1 MVRLGFIIGFIA
13 TIGVLLSG
21 LAAYRVHEQ
30 ELTVNGIAIA
40 RAIDVHA
47 SLVQDR
53 LTERELLARVASGLF
68 RTPSVVKAN
77 MLQPLRSSIYAFK
90 TDFVVAGWIARLKPA
105 ELDAA
110 RAQLASAGFPNPAIR
125 SDDDKPLGTGAP
137 DQPIDVLMDVEPR
150 NKETAGLAG
159 RSYDQHPILGPMLA
173 QAMDSGKPV
182 ASDPLPL
189 LRSDGPIGLVLAA
202 PVLQEGEAQPAGFV
216 TFSYELAPLM
226 LANDDLSLFSVVL
239 RDPRNPEV
247 ELIANHQGSVSS
259 RLTAADGPPPSMVRT
274 VTFGGRDWSLGYYAK
289 TNAVK
294 RAEETAVVVA
304 AIGLALTAII
314 CGLFGYVAYNNLR
327 LSREIQVRIGFERR
341 LTAVIDELNH
351 RVKNIL
357 AVIQSIVTRTLRHGS
372 DIDVA
377 RELLIGRIHAM
388 SNVVSLLSESQWQGV
403 KLKGLFEARA
413 IPHAERIAV
422 SGPDIAVSA
431 RAAQSLSLL
440 FFELASHSDEGLS
453 LVGKHPHIVA
463 HWDVTGEE
471 PDTIFHFRW
480 EEFNTS
486 EATRRAD
493 SDFGLILLDR
503 VAPEALGG
511 VSKRYFTDVSYV
523 YELTAPMETVVDM
536 TERDR
541 TEQFAIAP
549 RRAAMTGQP
558 SSLRKQ
564 ALPYHAMSEVGK
576 GWSDA
581 DYHNDWGYGPACAG
595 TTNIN
600 RSSASAATQSTPQSK
615 LEVLRR
621 LRSSQ

>member
-1 MVRLGFIIGFIA
+1 VVRLGFIIGFIA
-13 TIGVLLSG
+13 LIGALLSG

-30 ELTVNGIAIA
+30 ELTVDGIALA

-53 LTERELLARVASGLF
+53 LTERELLSRVASGLF
-68 RTPSVVKAN
+68 RAPSVIKAN

-90 TDFVVAGWIARLKPA
+90 TDFIVASWIARLKPN
-105 ELDAA
+105 ELEAA
-110 RAQLASAGFPNPAIR
+110 RKELASAGFTNPAIR
-125 SDDDKPLGTGAP
+125 GFDDARLDIRSVDK
-137 DQPIDVLMDVEPR
+137 PIDVLMDVEPR
-150 NKETAGLAG
+150 NAATMRLPG
-159 RSYDQHPILGPMLA
+159 RSYDHDPVLGPMLA
-173 QAMDSGKPV
+173 RAMTDGKPV
-182 ASDPLPL
+182 ASDPIPL
-189 LRSDGPIGLVLAA
+189 LRPDGEIGIVLAA
-202 PVLQEGEAQPAGFV
+202 PVLQEADASPAGFV
-216 TFSYELAPLM
+216 TFSYELATLM
-226 LANDDLSLFSVVL
+226 LANDDLSLFSVAL
-239 RDPRNPEV
+239 KDPSN
-247 ELIANHQGSVSS
+247 
-259 RLTAADGPPPSMVRT
+259 ADGELVANDRGIVTSRT
-274 VTFGGRDWSLGYYAK
+274 VTPEEPTPSSIRTATFGGRDWKLAYYAK
-289 TNAVK
+289 TNSVM
-294 RAEETAVVVA
+294 RAQQTAAIVG
-304 AIGLALTAII
+304 AIGLSLTGII

-388 SNVVSLLSESQWQGV
+388 SNVVSLLSESRWQGV

-413 IPHAERIAV
+413 IPHADRIAV
-422 SGPDIAVSA
+422 SGPDISVSA

-463 HWDVTGEE
+463 HWEVSGED

-486 EATRRAD
+486 AATRRED

-511 VSKRYFTDVSYV
+511 TSKRYFTDVSYV
-523 YELTAPMETVVDM
+523 YELTAPMDTVVDL

-541 TEQFAIAP
+541 TEQLSAP
-549 RRAAMTGQP
+549 LKPVR
-558 SSLRKQ
+558 
-564 ALPYHAMSEVGK
+564 
-576 GWSDA
+576 
-581 DYHNDWGYGPACAG
+581 
-595 TTNIN
+595 
-600 RSSASAATQSTPQSK
+600 
-615 LEVLRR
+615 
-621 LRSSQ
+621 

>member
-1 MVRLGFIIGFIA
+1 
-13 TIGVLLSG
+13 VL
-21 LAAYRVHEQ
+21 
-30 ELTVNGIAIA
+30 
-40 RAIDVHA
+40 A
-47 SLVQDR
+47 S
-53 LTERELLARVASGLF
+53 
-68 RTPSVVKAN
+68 
-77 MLQPLRSSIYAFK
+77 
-90 TDFVVAGWIARLKPA
+90 WIARLKPNELEAAQA
-105 ELDAA
+105 ELN
-110 RAQLASAGFPNPAIR
+110 REGFSKPMIRDYDDQPLDLNAI
-125 SDDDKPLGTGAP
+125 DKPV
-137 DQPIDVLMDVEPR
+137 DVLMDIEPR
-150 NKETAGLAG
+150 TPETVGFPG
-159 RSYDQHPILGPMLA
+159 RVLDQDSIIGPMLA
-173 QAMDSGKPV
+173 RAMSEGKPV

-189 LRSDGPIGLVLAA
+189 LRRNGRIGVVLAA
-202 PVLQEGEAQPAGFV
+202 PVEGVGAPAGFV

-226 LANDDLSLFSVVL
+226 LANDDMSLFSVLL
-239 RDPRNPEV
+239 RDPHEPNN
-247 ELIANHQGSVSS
+247 ELIANEQGSVTS
-259 RLTAADGPPPSMVRT
+259 RAVREDGPAPSMTRT
-274 VTFGGRDWSLGYYAK
+274 VTFGGRDWTLAYYAK
-289 TNAVK
+289 SN
-294 RAEETAVVVA
+294 TAVHAQQTAAIVG
-304 AIGLALTAII
+304 AIGLALTGIV

-388 SNVVSLLSESQWQGV
+388 ANVVSLLSESQWQGV

-413 IPHAERIAV
+413 IPHADRIAIN
-422 SGPDIAVSA
+422 GPDIAVSA

-463 HWDVTGEE
+463 HWEVTGEE
-471 PDTIFHFRW
+471 PDATFHFRW

-511 VSKRYFTDVSYV
+511 TSKRYFTDVSYV

-541 TEQFAIAP
+541 TEQISAP
-549 RRAAMTGQP
+549 VRP
-558 SSLRKQ
+558 PK
-564 ALPYHAMSEVGK
+564 
-576 GWSDA
+576 
-581 DYHNDWGYGPACAG
+581 
-595 TTNIN
+595 
-600 RSSASAATQSTPQSK
+600 
-615 LEVLRR
+615 
-621 LRSSQ
+621 

>member
-1 MVRLGFIIGFIA
+1 VVRLGFIIGFIA
-13 TIGVLLSG
+13 LIGVLLSG
-21 LAAYRVHEQ
+21 LAAYRVHDQ
-30 ELTVNGIAIA
+30 ELTVDGIALA

-68 RTPSVVKAN
+68 RAPSVIKAN

-90 TDFVVAGWIARLKPA
+90 TDFVVASWIARLQPN

-110 RAQLASAGFPNPAIR
+110 RTELARAGFSNPTIR
-125 SDDDKPLGTGAP
+125 RYDGSPLDTQSLDK
-137 DQPIDVLMDVEPR
+137 PIDVLMDVEPR
-150 NKETAGLAG
+150 NAETMAFPG
-159 RSYDQHPILGPMLA
+159 RSINQQPILGRMLA
-173 QAMDSGKPV
+173 KAMADGKPV
-182 ASDPLPL
+182 ASDPVSL
-189 LRSDGPIGLVLAA
+189 LRPDGPIGIVLAA
-202 PVLQEGEAQPAGFV
+202 PVLQDGATLPAGFV

-239 RDPRNPEV
+239 KDPRSTSG
-247 ELIANHQGSVSS
+247 ELIANDQGIVTS
-259 RLTAADGPPPSMVRT
+259 RAVRPEGPPPSVVRT
-274 VTFGGRDWSLGYYAK
+274 VAFGGRDWSLGYYPK
-289 TNAVK
+289 TNAAM
-294 RAEETAVVVA
+294 RAQQTAAIVA
-304 AIGLALTAII
+304 AIGLALTGIV

-372 DIDVA
+372 DIDIA

-463 HWDVTGEE
+463 HWEVTGENS
-471 PDTIFHFRW
+471 DTTFHFRW

-486 EATRRAD
+486 AATRRED

-511 VSKRYFTDVSYV
+511 ISKRYFTDVSYV
-523 YELTAPMETVVDM
+523 YELTAPMETVIDM

-541 TEQFAIAP
+541 TEQLSAP
-549 RRAAMTGQP
+549 LKSVR
-558 SSLRKQ
+558 
-564 ALPYHAMSEVGK
+564 
-576 GWSDA
+576 
-581 DYHNDWGYGPACAG
+581 
-595 TTNIN
+595 
-600 RSSASAATQSTPQSK
+600 
-615 LEVLRR
+615 
-621 LRSSQ
+621 

>member
-1 MVRLGFIIGFIA
+1 VVRLGFIIGFIA
-13 TIGVLLSG
+13 LIGVLLSG
-21 LAAYRVHEQ
+21 LAAYRVHDQ
-30 ELTVNGIAIA
+30 ELTLDGIAMA

-68 RTPSVVKAN
+68 HAPSVIKAD
-77 MLQPLRSSIYAFK
+77 MLQPLRASIYAFK
-90 TDFVVAGWIARLKPA
+90 TDFVVASWIARLKPN

-110 RAQLASAGFPNPAIR
+110 RAELIKAGFPDPTIR
-125 SDDDKPLGTGAP
+125 SYNDSPRDTRSLT
-137 DQPIDVLMDVEPR
+137 QPIDVVMDVEPR
-150 NKETAGLAG
+150 NDKTMAIPG
-159 RSYDQHPILGPMLA
+159 RSLDQNPILGSMFT
-173 QAMDSGKPV
+173 QAVAGGKPV
-182 ASDPLPL
+182 ASDPVSLMRP
-189 LRSDGPIGLVLAA
+189 DGPVGIVLAA
-202 PVLQEGEAQPAGFV
+202 PVLQDGGNSPAGFI

-226 LANDDLSLFSVVL
+226 LTNDDLSLFSVVL
-239 RDPRNPEV
+239 KDPRTANS
-247 ELIANHQGSVSS
+247 ELIANDQGIVAS
-259 RLTAADGPPPSMVRT
+259 RIANPDGPLPSATRT
-274 VTFGGRDWSLGYYAK
+274 VTFGGRDWSLSYYAK

-294 RAEETAVVVA
+294 RAQQTAAIVA
-304 AIGLALTAII
+304 AIGLALTGIV

-422 SGPDIAVSA
+422 SGPDISVSA

-463 HWDVTGEE
+463 HWEVTGEE
-471 PDTIFHFRW
+471 PEATFHFRW

-486 EATRRAD
+486 AATRRED
-493 SDFGLILLDR
+493 TDFGVILLDR

-511 VSKRYFTDVSYV
+511 TSQRYFTDVSYV
-523 YELTAPMETVVDM
+523 YELTAPMDTVVDM

-541 TEQFAIAP
+541 TEQFKAP
-549 RRAAMTGQP
+549 VKRVR
-558 SSLRKQ
+558 
-564 ALPYHAMSEVGK
+564 
-576 GWSDA
+576 
-581 DYHNDWGYGPACAG
+581 
-595 TTNIN
+595 
-600 RSSASAATQSTPQSK
+600 
-615 LEVLRR
+615 
-621 LRSSQ
+621 

>member
-1 MVRLGFIIGFIA
+1 
-13 TIGVLLSG
+13 
-21 LAAYRVHEQ
+21 VHEQ
-30 ELTVNGIAIA
+30 ELTIDGIALA

-68 RTPSVVKAN
+68 RAPSLVKAN

-90 TDFVVAGWIARLKPA
+90 TDFLVASWIARLKPG
-105 ELDAA
+105 ELDEAG
-110 RAQLASAGFPNPAIR
+110 RELASAGFSNPKIR
-125 SDDDKPLGTGAP
+125 NFDGKPIDPRSLDK
-137 DQPIDVLMDVEPR
+137 PIDVLMDVEPR
-150 NKETAGLAG
+150 NAENMALAG
-159 RSYDQHPILGPMLA
+159 RALDQSPSIGSMLA
-173 QAMDSGKPV
+173 RAMAEGKPV
-182 ASDPLPL
+182 ASDPVNLVRPN
-189 LRSDGPIGLVLAA
+189 GPVGIVLAA
-202 PVLQEGEAQPAGFV
+202 PVIQDGTTSPAGFV

-226 LANDDLSLFSVVL
+226 LTNDDQSLFSVVL
-239 RDPRNPEV
+239 KDPRSADG
-247 ELIANHQGSVSS
+247 ELIANDQGVVTS
-259 RLTAADGPPPSMVRT
+259 RQAAADGPAPSATRIVA
-274 VTFGGRDWSLGYYAK
+274 FGDRDWSLAYYAK
-289 TNAVK
+289 INATK
-294 RAEETAVVVA
+294 RAQQTAAIVG
-304 AIGLALTAII
+304 AIGLALTVMI

-453 LVGKHPHIVA
+453 LVGKHPHVVA
-463 HWDVTGEE
+463 KWEVTGEQ

-486 EATRRAD
+486 EATRRPD

-511 VSKRYFTDVSYV
+511 TSKRYFTDVSYV
-523 YELTAPMETVVDM
+523 YELTAPMGTVVDM

-541 TEQFAIAP
+541 TERISAPVRPAI
-549 RRAAMTGQP
+549 
-558 SSLRKQ
+558 
-564 ALPYHAMSEVGK
+564 
-576 GWSDA
+576 
-581 DYHNDWGYGPACAG
+581 
-595 TTNIN
+595 
-600 RSSASAATQSTPQSK
+600 
-615 LEVLRR
+615 
-621 LRSSQ
+621 

>member
-1 MVRLGFIIGFIA
+1 MAVPADGRYLFSFFANSSFSSKRVVRLGFIIGFIA
-13 TIGVLLSG
+13 LIGVLFSG
-21 LAAYRVHEQ
+21 LAAYRVHDQ
-30 ELTVNGIAIA
+30 ELTVDGIALA

-68 RTPSVVKAN
+68 HAPSVIRAD

-90 TDFVVAGWIARLKPA
+90 TDFVVASWVARLKPD
-105 ELDAA
+105 ELEAA
-110 RAQLASAGFPNPAIR
+110 RAELAAAGFSSPTIRNYKDQPLDIR
-125 SDDDKPLGTGAP
+125 SLDG
-137 DQPIDVLMDVEPR
+137 PIDVVMDVEPR
-150 NKETAGLAG
+150 NAETMAFPG
-159 RSYDQHPILGPMLA
+159 RSFDQHPILGPMLA
-173 QAMDSGKPV
+173 QAMASGKPV

-189 LRSDGPIGLVLAA
+189 LRPDGPIGLVLAA
-202 PVLQEGEAQPAGFV
+202 PVLQEGEASPAGFV

-239 RDPRNPEV
+239 KDPRNADR
-247 ELIANHQGSVSS
+247 ELIANDQGVVTS
-259 RLTAADGPPPSMVRT
+259 RTATQATAPSMTRT
-274 VTFGGRDWSLGYYAK
+274 VTFGDRDWSLGYYPKSSTVRHA
-289 TNAVK
+289 NQ
-294 RAEETAVVVA
+294 TAAVVA
-304 AIGLALTAII
+304 AIGLALTGII

-463 HWDVTGEE
+463 HWEVTGED
-471 PDTIFHFRW
+471 PDTTFHFRW

-486 EATRRAD
+486 AATRRED
-493 SDFGLILLDR
+493 SDFGVILLDR

-511 VSKRYFTDVSYV
+511 VSKRFFTDVSYV

-541 TEQFAIAP
+541 TEQFSAP
-549 RRAAMTGQP
+549 PRTG
-558 SSLRKQ
+558 R
-564 ALPYHAMSEVGK
+564 
-576 GWSDA
+576 
-581 DYHNDWGYGPACAG
+581 
-595 TTNIN
+595 
-600 RSSASAATQSTPQSK
+600 
-615 LEVLRR
+615 
-621 LRSSQ
+621 

>member
-1 MVRLGFIIGFIA
+1 VVRLGFIIGLLA
-13 TIGVLLSG
+13 LIGTLLSG

-30 ELTVNGIAIA
+30 ELAIEGIALA

-53 LTERELLARVASGLF
+53 LTERELLARVSSGLF
-68 RTPSVVKAN
+68 RAPSVVRAN
-77 MLQPLRSSIYAFK
+77 MLQPLRSAIYAFK
-90 TDFVVAGWIARLKPA
+90 TDFVVAGWIARLKPE

-110 RAQLASAGFPNPAIR
+110 SKELAAAGFPNPTIR
-125 SDDDKPLGTGAP
+125 SSEGKPIDVHTINKP
-137 DQPIDVLMDVEPR
+137 VDVLMDLEPR
-150 NKETAGLAG
+150 NAETRTFAG
-159 RSYDQHPILGPMLA
+159 RVVDDYPVIGAMLTRVMA
-173 QAMDSGKPV
+173 EGKPI
-182 ASDPLPL
+182 ASDPVNL
-189 LRSDGPIGLVLAA
+189 LRPDGPIGVVLAA
-202 PVLQEGEAQPAGFV
+202 PVMQEGAAAPAGFV
-216 TFSYELAPLM
+216 TFSYDLASLM
-226 LANDDLSLFSVVL
+226 LTNDDLSLFSVAL
-239 RDPRNPEV
+239 KDPRSDDG
-247 ELIANHQGSVSS
+247 ELIANDRGVVSA
-259 RLTAADGPPPSMVRT
+259 RKVAPEAPQPSAVRA
-274 VTFGGRDWSLGYYAK
+274 VTFGNRDWSLAYYAK
-289 TNAVK
+289 TNAAK
-294 RAEETAVVVA
+294 RAEQTA
-304 AIGLALTAII
+304 AIVGAIGMALTGVI

-357 AVIQSIVTRTLRHGS
+357 AVIQSIVTRTLRHGA

-388 SNVVSLLSESQWQGV
+388 ANVVSLLSESQWQGV
-403 KLKGLFEARA
+403 QLKGLFEARA

-463 HWDVTGEE
+463 KWGVTGEPSQE
-471 PDTIFHFRW
+471 IFTFRW

-511 VSKRYFTDVSYV
+511 TSKRYFTDVSYV
-523 YELTAPMETVVDM
+523 YELTAPMATVVDM

-541 TEQFAIAP
+541 TEQLSAP
-549 RRAAMTGQP
+549 VRQGR
-558 SSLRKQ
+558 
-564 ALPYHAMSEVGK
+564 
-576 GWSDA
+576 
-581 DYHNDWGYGPACAG
+581 
-595 TTNIN
+595 
-600 RSSASAATQSTPQSK
+600 
-615 LEVLRR
+615 
-621 LRSSQ
+621 

>member
-1 MVRLGFIIGFIA
+1 VVRLGFIIGFIA
-13 TIGVLLSG
+13 LIGALLSG
-21 LAAYRVHEQ
+21 LAAYRVHDQ
-30 ELTVNGIAIA
+30 ELAIEGIALA

-68 RTPSVVKAN
+68 RAPSVVKAN

-90 TDFVVAGWIARLKPA
+90 TDFVIAAWIARLRPN
-105 ELDAA
+105 ELDAV
-110 RAQLASAGFPNPAIR
+110 RAELVSAGFSSPTIR
-125 SDDDKPLGTGAP
+125 NFDGKPLDLRTIRE
-137 DQPIDVLMDVEPR
+137 PINVVMDVEPR
-150 NKETAGLAG
+150 NAETKGIPG
-159 RSYDQHPILGPMLA
+159 RVLDQEPTVGRMLA
-173 QAMDSGKPV
+173 RAMADGKPV
-182 ASDPLPL
+182 ASDPLNL
-189 LRSDGPIGLVLAA
+189 LRADGPIGLVLAA
-202 PVLQEGEAQPAGFV
+202 PVVPEGAAAPAGFV

-226 LANDDLSLFSVVL
+226 LTNDDLSLFSVAL
-239 RDPRNPEV
+239 RDPRNPDG
-247 ELIANHQGSVSS
+247 ELIANEQGAVTS
-259 RLTAADGPPPSMVRT
+259 RTVEPEGPAPSASRT
-274 VTFGGRDWSLGYYAK
+274 VTFGNRDWSLSYYAK
-289 TNAVK
+289 SNAAK
-294 RAEETAVVVA
+294 RAAQA
-304 AIGLALTAII
+304 AAIAGTIGLALTVIV

-453 LVGKHPHIVA
+453 LVGKHPNIVVK
-463 HWDVTGEE
+463 WEVTGEE
-471 PDTIFHFRW
+471 PDTVFSFRW

-486 EATRRAD
+486 EATRRPD

-511 VSKRYFTDVSYV
+511 TSKRYFTEASYV
-523 YELTAPMETVVDM
+523 YELTAPMVTVIDM
-536 TERDR
+536 TELHR
-541 TEQFAIAP
+541 TGRF
-549 RRAAMTGQP
+549 R
-558 SSLRKQ
+558 
-564 ALPYHAMSEVGK
+564 
-576 GWSDA
+576 
-581 DYHNDWGYGPACAG
+581 
-595 TTNIN
+595 
-600 RSSASAATQSTPQSK
+600 
-615 LEVLRR
+615 
-621 LRSSQ
+621 

>member
-1 MVRLGFIIGFIA
+1 VVRLGFIIGFIA
-13 TIGVLLSG
+13 LIGVLLSG

-30 ELTVNGIAIA
+30 ELTVDGIAMA
-40 RAIDVHA
+40 RAIDIHA

-68 RTPSVVKAN
+68 RAPSVVKAN
-77 MLQPLRSSIYAFK
+77 MLEPLRSSIYAFK
-90 TDFVVAGWIARLKPA
+90 SDFVVASWIARLKPN

-110 RAQLASAGFPNPAIR
+110 RAELASAGLPNPTIR
-125 SDDDKPLGTGAP
+125 NFDDKPLDP
-137 DQPIDVLMDVEPR
+137 ESLDKPVSVLMDVEPR
-150 NKETAGLAG
+150 NPETMAFVG
-159 RSYDQHPILGPMLA
+159 RALDQQPALGPTLER
-173 QAMDSGKPV
+173 AMTEAKPV

-189 LRSDGPIGLVLAA
+189 LRPNGPVGIVLAA
-202 PVLQEGEAQPAGFV
+202 PVVQEGAATPAGFV

-226 LANDDLSLFSVVL
+226 LANVDLSLFSVVL
-239 RDPRNPEV
+239 KDPRDPSR
-247 ELIANHQGSVSS
+247 ELIATDQEIVTT
-259 RLTAADGPPPSMVRT
+259 RTAVQDGPAPSMLRT
-274 VTFGGRDWSLGYYAK
+274 VTFGGRDWTLGYYAR
-289 TNAVK
+289 TNVLK
-294 RAEETAVVVA
+294 RADQTAAFVA
-304 AIGLALTAII
+304 AIGLALTGIV

-372 DIDVA
+372 DVDVA

-463 HWDVTGEE
+463 HWEVTGDDPEA
-471 PDTIFHFRW
+471 TFHFRW

-486 EATRRAD
+486 SATRRAD

-511 VSKRYFTDVSYV
+511 ISKRYFTDVSYV
-523 YELTAPMETVVDM
+523 YELTAPMETVIDM

-541 TEQFAIAP
+541 TEQFSAP
-549 RRAAMTGQP
+549 VK
-558 SSLRKQ
+558 SSRK
-564 ALPYHAMSEVGK
+564 
-576 GWSDA
+576 
-581 DYHNDWGYGPACAG
+581 
-595 TTNIN
+595 I
-600 RSSASAATQSTPQSK
+600 
-615 LEVLRR
+615 
-621 LRSSQ
+621 

>member
-1 MVRLGFIIGFIA
+1 VLRLGFTIGLIA
-13 TIGVLLSG
+13 LIGVLLSG

-30 ELTVNGIAIA
+30 ELTLDGIALA

-53 LTERELLARVASGLF
+53 LTERELLARISSGLF
-68 RTPSVVKAN
+68 RAPSVVKAN
-77 MLQPLRSSIYAFK
+77 MLEPLRASIYAFK
-90 TDFVVAGWIARLKPA
+90 TDFVIARWIARLKPA

-110 RAQLASAGFPNPAIR
+110 QKELASAGFPNPSVR
-125 SDDDKPLGTGAP
+125 SFDDKPIDTHAIT
-137 DQPIDVLMDVEPR
+137 QPLDVLMDLEPR
-150 NKETAGLAG
+150 NNTTRAFAG
-159 RSYDQHPILGPMLA
+159 RALDGDPVIGPMLA
-173 QAMDSGKPV
+173 RAMAANKPI
-182 ASDPLPL
+182 ASDPFSLQGPN
-189 LRSDGPIGLVLAA
+189 GPIGLALAA
-202 PVLQEGEAQPAGFV
+202 PVTPEGAASPAGFV

-239 RDPRNPEV
+239 KDPRRAGG
-247 ELIANHQGSVSS
+247 ELIANDRGVVSA
-259 RLTAADGPPPSMVRT
+259 RTAAADNPAPSAIRT
-274 VTFGGRDWSLGYYAK
+274 VTFGNRDWLLAYYAK

-294 RAEETAVVVA
+294 RAEQTAAIVG
-304 AIGLALTAII
+304 AIGLALTGII
-314 CGLFGYVAYNNLR
+314 CGLFGYVVYNNVR
-327 LSREIQVRIGFERR
+327 LQREIQVRIGFERR

-388 SNVVSLLSESQWQGV
+388 ANVVSLLSESQWQGV

-413 IPHAERIAV
+413 IPHADRIAV

-440 FFELASHSDEGLS
+440 LFELASHSDEGLS

-463 HWDVTGEE
+463 KWEVTGDE
-471 PDTIFHFRW
+471 PNRTFTFRW

-486 EATRRAD
+486 EATRRPD

-503 VAPEALGG
+503 VAPEGLGG
-511 VSKRYFTDVSYV
+511 TAKRYFTEVSYV
-523 YELTAPMETVVDM
+523 YELIAPMDTVVDM

-541 TEQFAIAP
+541 TGQIAAP
-549 RRAAMTGQP
+549 V
-558 SSLRKQ
+558 K
-564 ALPYHAMSEVGK
+564 
-576 GWSDA
+576 
-581 DYHNDWGYGPACAG
+581 
-595 TTNIN
+595 
-600 RSSASAATQSTPQSK
+600 
-615 LEVLRR
+615 
-621 LRSSQ
+621 

>member
-1 MVRLGFIIGFIA
+1 VVRLGFIIGFIA
-13 TIGVLLSG
+13 LIGALLSG
-21 LAAYRVHEQ
+21 LAAYRVHDQ
-30 ELTVNGIAIA
+30 ELTVDGIALA

-68 RTPSVVKAN
+68 RAPSVVKAN

-90 TDFVVAGWIARLKPA
+90 TDFIVASWIARLKPN

-110 RAQLASAGFPNPAIR
+110 RKELATAGFSNPAIR
-125 SDDDKPLGTGAP
+125 GFDDQPLNTRSLDK
-137 DQPIDVLMDVEPR
+137 PIDVLMDVEPR
-150 NKETAGLAG
+150 DAETLRFLG
-159 RSYDQHPILGPMLA
+159 RSYDRDPVLGPTLA
-173 QAMDSGKPV
+173 QAMADGKPV
-182 ASDPLPL
+182 ASDPAPL
-189 LRSDGPIGLVLAA
+189 LRPDGQIGFVLAT
-202 PVLQEGEAQPAGFV
+202 PVLQETDASPAGFV

-226 LANDDLSLFSVVL
+226 LANDEMSLFSVVL
-239 RDPRNPEV
+239 KDPR
-247 ELIANHQGSVSS
+247 H
-259 RLTAADGPPPSMVRT
+259 ADGELVSDDRGIVTSRT
-274 VTFGGRDWSLGYYAK
+274 VAPEAPTPSATRTVAFGGRDWGLVYYAK
-289 TNAVK
+289 TNSVM
-294 RAEETAVVVA
+294 RAQQTAAIVA
-304 AIGLALTAII
+304 AIGLALTGIV

-377 RELLIGRIHAM
+377 RDLLIGRIHAM

-422 SGPDIAVSA
+422 SGPDVAVSA

-463 HWDVTGEE
+463 HWEVTGEE
-471 PDTIFHFRW
+471 PDTTFHFRW

-486 EATRRAD
+486 AATRRED
-493 SDFGLILLDR
+493 SDFGVILLDR

-511 VSKRYFTDVSYV
+511 VSKRYFTEVSYV
-523 YELTAPMETVVDM
+523 YELTAPMQTVVDL

-541 TEQFAIAP
+541 TEQLSAP
-549 RRAAMTGQP
+549 P
-558 SSLRKQ
+558 
-564 ALPYHAMSEVGK
+564 
-576 GWSDA
+576 
-581 DYHNDWGYGPACAG
+581 
-595 TTNIN
+595 
-600 RSSASAATQSTPQSK
+600 RSG
-615 LEVLRR
+615 R
-621 LRSSQ
+621 

>member
-1 MVRLGFIIGFIA
+1 
-13 TIGVLLSG
+13 
-21 LAAYRVHEQ
+21 
-30 ELTVNGIAIA
+30 
-40 RAIDVHA
+40 
-47 SLVQDR
+47 
-53 LTERELLARVASGLF
+53 
-68 RTPSVVKAN
+68 
-77 MLQPLRSSIYAFK
+77 
-90 TDFVVAGWIARLKPA
+90 
-105 ELDAA
+105 
-110 RAQLASAGFPNPAIR
+110 
-125 SDDDKPLGTGAP
+125 
-137 DQPIDVLMDVEPR
+137 
-150 NKETAGLAG
+150 
-159 RSYDQHPILGPMLA
+159 
-173 QAMDSGKPV
+173 
-182 ASDPLPL
+182 
-189 LRSDGPIGLVLAA
+189 
-202 PVLQEGEAQPAGFV
+202 
-216 TFSYELAPLM
+216 M

-239 RDPRNPEV
+239 KDPRDPGS
-247 ELIANHQGSVSS
+247 ELIADHQGMVTS
-259 RLTAADGPPPSMVRT
+259 RLVTAQGPAPSMTRQ
-274 VTFGGRDWSLGYYAK
+274 VTFGGRDWPLGYYAK
-289 TNAVK
+289 TNAAR
-294 RAEETAVVVA
+294 RAQETAAVVA
-304 AIGLALTAII
+304 GIGLALTAIV

-422 SGPDIAVSA
+422 DGPDIAVSA

-463 HWDVTGEE
+463 HWEVTGEE

-541 TEQFAIAP
+541 TEQFA
-549 RRAAMTGQP
+549 M
-558 SSLRKQ
+558 
-564 ALPYHAMSEVGK
+564 
-576 GWSDA
+576 
-581 DYHNDWGYGPACAG
+581 PA
-595 TTNIN
+595 
-600 RSSASAATQSTPQSK
+600 RPM
-615 LEVLRR
+615 R
-621 LRSSQ
+621 

>member
-13 TIGVLLSG
+13 FIGVLLSG
-21 LAAYRVHEQ
+21 LAAFRVHDQ
-30 ELTVNGIAIA
+30 ELTVDGIALA
-40 RAIDVHA
+40 RAIDIHA

-68 RTPSVVKAN
+68 RAPSVIKAN
-77 MLQPLRSSIYAFK
+77 MLQPLRASIYAFK
-90 TDFVVAGWIARLKPA
+90 TDFVVASWVARLKPN

-110 RAQLASAGFPNPAIR
+110 RTELLSAGFPNPTIR
-125 SDDDKPLGTGAP
+125 NYDDKPQDTRALN
-137 DQPIDVLMDVEPR
+137 QPIDVLMDVEPR
-150 NKETAGLAG
+150 NAETMASAG
-159 RSYDQHPILGPMLA
+159 RALDQHPILGPMLT
-173 QAMDSGKPV
+173 QAMIEGKPV

-189 LRSDGPIGLVLAA
+189 LRSNGPVGVVLAA
-202 PVLQEGEAQPAGFV
+202 PVLQEGATQPAGFV

-226 LANDDLSLFSVVL
+226 LANDDFSLFSVVL
-239 RDPRNPEV
+239 KDPRSPNG
-247 ELIANHQGSVSS
+247 ELIANDQGIV
-259 RLTAADGPPPSMVRT
+259 TARTASQEGPPPSMTRT
-274 VTFGGRDWSLGYYAK
+274 VTFGGRDWQLGYYAK

-294 RAEETAVVVA
+294 RAEETAAVVA
-304 AIGLALTAII
+304 AIGLALTGIV

-463 HWDVTGEE
+463 HWEVNGED

-486 EATRRAD
+486 AATRRED
-493 SDFGLILLDR
+493 SDFGVILLDR

-523 YELTAPMETVVDM
+523 YELTAPMETVIDM

-541 TEQFAIAP
+541 TEQFSAP
-549 RRAAMTGQP
+549 PRAG
-558 SSLRKQ
+558 R
-564 ALPYHAMSEVGK
+564 
-576 GWSDA
+576 
-581 DYHNDWGYGPACAG
+581 
-595 TTNIN
+595 
-600 RSSASAATQSTPQSK
+600 
-615 LEVLRR
+615 
-621 LRSSQ
+621 

>member
-1 MVRLGFIIGFIA
+1 VVRLGFIIGLIA
-13 TIGVLLSG
+13 LIGVSLSG
-21 LAAYRVHEQ
+21 LAAWRVHDQ
-30 ELTVNGIAIA
+30 ELTVDGIALA

-68 RTPSVVKAN
+68 RAPNVVKAN
-77 MLQPLRSSIYAFK
+77 MLQPLRASIYAFK
-90 TDFVVAGWIARLKPA
+90 TDFVVAGWIARLKPN

-110 RAQLASAGFPNPAIR
+110 RAELAAAGFPNPAIR
-125 SDDDKPLGTGAP
+125 GFDDAPLDIRSTGKPL
-137 DQPIDVLMDVEPR
+137 DVLMDVEPR
-150 NKETAGLAG
+150 NAETMAFPG
-159 RSYDQHPILGPMLA
+159 RALDGQPILGPTLA
-173 QAMDSGKPV
+173 QALAAGKPE
-182 ASDPLPL
+182 ASDPITL
-189 LRSDGPIGLVLAA
+189 LRNGGPVGVVLAS
-202 PVLQEGEAQPAGFV
+202 PVLQDGDAQPAGFV
-216 TFSYELAPLM
+216 IFSYELAPLM

-239 RDPRNPEV
+239 KDPRDDNG
-247 ELIANHQGSVSS
+247 ELIADRQGIV
-259 RLTAADGPPPSMVRT
+259 TARAARQDVAPSMLRT

-289 TNAVK
+289 TNAGI
-294 RAEETAVVVA
+294 RAQQTAAVVA
-304 AIGLALTAII
+304 AIGLALTGIV

-463 HWDVTGEE
+463 HWDVSGED
-471 PDTIFHFRW
+471 PDIIFHFRW

-486 EATRRAD
+486 AATRRED

-523 YELTAPMETVVDM
+523 YELTAPMETVIDM
-536 TERDR
+536 SERDR
-541 TEQFAIAP
+541 TEQLSAP
-549 RRAAMTGQP
+549 VKNG
-558 SSLRKQ
+558 
-564 ALPYHAMSEVGK
+564 
-576 GWSDA
+576 
-581 DYHNDWGYGPACAG
+581 
-595 TTNIN
+595 
-600 RSSASAATQSTPQSK
+600 RS
-615 LEVLRR
+615 
-621 LRSSQ
+621 

>member
-1 MVRLGFIIGFIA
+1 VVRLGFIIGFIA
-13 TIGVLLSG
+13 LIGVLLSG
-21 LAAYRVHEQ
+21 LAAYRVHDQ
-30 ELTVNGIAIA
+30 ELAVDGIALA

-68 RTPSVVKAN
+68 RAPSVIKAN

-90 TDFVVAGWIARLKPA
+90 TDFIVATWIARLKPN

-110 RAQLASAGFPNPAIR
+110 RKELATAGFSNPVIR
-125 SDDDKPLGTGAP
+125 GFDDRPLNTRSLDK
-137 DQPIDVLMDVEPR
+137 PIDVLMDVEPR
-150 NKETAGLAG
+150 DAETMRFPG
-159 RSYDQHPILGPMLA
+159 RSYDQDPVLGPTLA
-173 QAMDSGKPV
+173 QAMADGKPV
-182 ASDPLPL
+182 ASDPAPL
-189 LRSDGPIGLVLAA
+189 LRPDGQIGLVLAT
-202 PVLQEGEAQPAGFV
+202 PVLQETDASPAGFV

-226 LANDDLSLFSVVL
+226 LANDEMSLFSVVL
-239 RDPRNPEV
+239 KDPR
-247 ELIANHQGSVSS
+247 H
-259 RLTAADGPPPSMVRT
+259 ADGELVSDDRGIVTSRTLAPEAPAPSSNRT
-274 VTFGGRDWSLGYYAK
+274 VTFGGRDWGLAYYAK

-294 RAEETAVVVA
+294 RAEQTAAIVA
-304 AIGLALTAII
+304 AIGLALTGIV

-377 RELLIGRIHAM
+377 RDLLIGRIHAM

-422 SGPDIAVSA
+422 SGPDVAVSA

-463 HWDVTGEE
+463 HWEVTGEE
-471 PDTIFHFRW
+471 PDTTFHFRW

-486 EATRRAD
+486 AATRRED

-511 VSKRYFTDVSYV
+511 ISKRYFTEVSYV
-523 YELTAPMETVVDM
+523 YELTAPMHTVVDL

-541 TEQFAIAP
+541 TEQLSAP
-549 RRAAMTGQP
+549 PRPGR
-558 SSLRKQ
+558 
-564 ALPYHAMSEVGK
+564 
-576 GWSDA
+576 
-581 DYHNDWGYGPACAG
+581 
-595 TTNIN
+595 
-600 RSSASAATQSTPQSK
+600 
-615 LEVLRR
+615 
-621 LRSSQ
+621 

>member
-1 MVRLGFIIGFIA
+1 VVRLGFIIGLIA
-13 TIGVLLSG
+13 LIGVLLSG

-30 ELTVNGIAIA
+30 ELTVDGIAMA
-40 RAIDVHA
+40 RAIDIHA

-68 RTPSVVKAN
+68 RAPSVVKAN
-77 MLQPLRSSIYAFK
+77 MLEPLRSSIYAFK
-90 TDFVVAGWIARLKPA
+90 SDFVVASWIARLKPN

-110 RAQLASAGFPNPAIR
+110 RAELASAGLPNPTIR
-125 SDDDKPLGTGAP
+125 NFDDKPLDP
-137 DQPIDVLMDVEPR
+137 ESLDKPVSVLMDVEPR
-150 NKETAGLAG
+150 NPETMAFVG
-159 RSYDQHPILGPMLA
+159 RALDQQPALGPTLER
-173 QAMDSGKPV
+173 AMTEAKPV

-189 LRSDGPIGLVLAA
+189 LRPNGPVGIVLAA
-202 PVLQEGEAQPAGFV
+202 PVVQEGAATPAGFV

-226 LANDDLSLFSVVL
+226 LANVDLSLFSVVL
-239 RDPRNPEV
+239 KDPRDPSR
-247 ELIANHQGSVSS
+247 ELIATDQEIVTT
-259 RLTAADGPPPSMVRT
+259 RTAVQDGPAPSMLRT
-274 VTFGGRDWSLGYYAK
+274 VTFGGRDWTLGYYAR
-289 TNAVK
+289 TNVLK
-294 RAEETAVVVA
+294 RADQTAAFVA
-304 AIGLALTAII
+304 AIGLALTGIV

-372 DIDVA
+372 DVDVA

-463 HWDVTGEE
+463 HWEVTGDD
-471 PDTIFHFRW
+471 PDSTFHFRW

-486 EATRRAD
+486 SATRRAD

-511 VSKRYFTDVSYV
+511 ISKRYFTDVSYV
-523 YELTAPMETVVDM
+523 YELTAPMETVIDM

-541 TEQFAIAP
+541 TEQFSAP
-549 RRAAMTGQP
+549 VK
-558 SSLRKQ
+558 SSRK
-564 ALPYHAMSEVGK
+564 V
-576 GWSDA
+576 
-581 DYHNDWGYGPACAG
+581 
-595 TTNIN
+595 
-600 RSSASAATQSTPQSK
+600 
-615 LEVLRR
+615 
-621 LRSSQ
+621 

>member
-13 TIGVLLSG
+13 LIGGLLSG
-21 LAAYRVHEQ
+21 LAAWRVHDQ
-30 ELTVNGIAIA
+30 ELTLDGIALA

-68 RTPSVVKAN
+68 RAPSVVKSN

-90 TDFVVAGWIARLKPA
+90 TDFVVASWIARLKPSELGAAQA
-105 ELDAA
+105 ELK
-110 RAQLASAGFPNPAIR
+110 SAGFTNPVIR
-125 SDDDKPLGTGAP
+125 DFDDQPLDLKGVDKP
-137 DQPIDVLMDVEPR
+137 INVLMDQEPR
-150 NKETAGLAG
+150 NPDTIALPG
-159 RSYDQHPILGPMLA
+159 RAYDRHSVVGPMLA
-173 QAMDSGKPV
+173 QAMADGKPV
-182 ASDPLPL
+182 ASDPIPL
-189 LRSDGPIGLVLAA
+189 LRQNGPVGLVLAA
-202 PVLQEGEAQPAGFV
+202 PVQQEGAAEAAGFV

-226 LANDDLSLFSVVL
+226 LANDDRSLFSVVL
-239 RDPRNPEV
+239 KDPRDSNDEFV
-247 ELIANHQGSVSS
+247 ANDSGAITLRAVAQD
-259 RLTAADGPPPSMVRT
+259 APAPSMVRT

-289 TNAVK
+289 ASAVA
-294 RAEETAVVVA
+294 RAQQTAAIVA
-304 AIGLALTAII
+304 AIGLALTGII

-372 DIDVA
+372 DMDVA

-388 SNVVSLLSESQWQGV
+388 SNVVTLLSESQWQGV

-413 IPHAERIAV
+413 IPHAERIV
-422 SGPDIAVSA
+422 VNGPDIAVSA

-463 HWDVTGEE
+463 NWEISGDE
-471 PDTIFHFRW
+471 PDAIFHFRW

-511 VSKRYFTDVSYV
+511 TAKRYFTDVSYV
-523 YELTAPMETVVDM
+523 YELTAPMLTVVDM
-536 TERDR
+536 SERDR
-541 TEQFAIAP
+541 TEQLSAP
-549 RRAAMTGQP
+549 VR
-558 SSLRKQ
+558 
-564 ALPYHAMSEVGK
+564 
-576 GWSDA
+576 
-581 DYHNDWGYGPACAG
+581 PA
-595 TTNIN
+595 
-600 RSSASAATQSTPQSK
+600 R
-615 LEVLRR
+615 
-621 LRSSQ
+621 

>member
-1 MVRLGFIIGFIA
+1 VVRLGFIISFIA
-13 TIGVLLSG
+13 LIGALLSG
-21 LAAYRVHEQ
+21 LAGYRVHEQ
-30 ELTVNGIAIA
+30 ELTVDGIAMA

-68 RTPSVVKAN
+68 HAPSLIKAN
-77 MLQPLRSSIYAFK
+77 MLQPLRASIYAFK
-90 TDFVVAGWIARLKPA
+90 TDFVVAGWIARLRPDELEAASA
-105 ELDAA
+105 ELK
-110 RAQLASAGFPNPAIR
+110 SAGFPNPTIR
-125 SDDDKPLGTGAP
+125 DFNDSPVDRRSLDRSV
-137 DQPIDVLMDVEPR
+137 DVLMDVEPR
-150 NKETAGLAG
+150 KPETMVFAG
-159 RSYDQHPILGPMLA
+159 RTLDQQPILGAMLT
-173 QAMDSGKPV
+173 QALSEATPV
-182 ASDPLPL
+182 ASDPVPL
-189 LRSDGPIGLVLAA
+189 LRPDGPMGLVLAA
-202 PVLQEGEAQPAGFV
+202 PVLQQGDAQPAGFV

-239 RDPRNPEV
+239 KDPRSDDG
-247 ELIANHQGSVSS
+247 ELIADDRGIVTSRPASRQGPTLPV
-259 RLTAADGPPPSMVRT
+259 TRT
-274 VTFGGRDWSLGYYAK
+274 VTFGGRDWTLGYYAK
-289 TNAVK
+289 TNAAK
-294 RAEETAVVVA
+294 RALQTATIVT
-304 AIGLALTAII
+304 AIGFALTSIV

-422 SGPDIAVSA
+422 SGPDITVSA

-463 HWDVTGEE
+463 HWEVNGED
-471 PDTIFHFRW
+471 PDFTFHFRW

-486 EATRRAD
+486 AATRRED
-493 SDFGLILLDR
+493 SDFGVILLDR

-511 VSKRYFTDVSYV
+511 TSKRYFTDVSYV
-523 YELTAPMETVVDM
+523 YELTAPMETVIDM

-541 TEQFAIAP
+541 TEQFSAP
-549 RRAAMTGQP
+549 LKP
-558 SSLRKQ
+558 
-564 ALPYHAMSEVGK
+564 
-576 GWSDA
+576 GW
-581 DYHNDWGYGPACAG
+581 
-595 TTNIN
+595 
-600 RSSASAATQSTPQSK
+600 
-615 LEVLRR
+615 
-621 LRSSQ
+621 